1 MKHTSLAQVQ
11 KQFRTF
17 LSLHT
22 RDKALFFEA
31 LYFQYKAWFLML
43 FLPFRKMF
51 NTEDYCNVSEG
62 PANTVILERIRIAIS
77 RADTLAFWKNRC
89 LVKSLA
95 AYRMLKRRGI
105 RASLHLGLSTGL
117 GGIPVA
123 HAWLQ
128 VGHFEVVSRGEVE
141 VELLDTHH

>member
-1 MKHTSLAQVQ
+1 MKQTRLAQVQ
-11 KQFRTF
+11 KQFRTL
-17 LSLHT
+17 LSLDT
-22 RDKALFFEA
+22 RDKVLFFEA
-31 LYFQYKAWFLML
+31 LYFQYKVWFLML

-51 NTEDYCNVSEG
+51 SIEDYCNVSEG
-62 PANTVILERIRIAIS
+62 LTNTVILERTRIAIS

-105 RASLHLGLSTGL
+105 RASLHLGLSTGQ
-117 GGIPVA
+117 GSMPVA

-141 VELLDTHH
+141 VELFDSYL